1 MLLLIALLAAPQ
13 LVASFDDDSDDV
25 SYVTPRDTGF
35 QDGDFDLRRF
45 AVSTDGDD
53 LLFEVRLGAPFRQ
66 PAVSQR
72 TQQTDL
78 QLWNNVYLQNI
89 DIYVD
94 TDRTRTGYSICIP
107 GRRVA
112 FAGGRTWKEAVVITP
127 QPGAARAVAEDA
139 MGEAAGHVIFAQGL
153 EVRGRTVTARVPAL
167 AFGGPPQKWWGYSVH
182 VSGASWERSF
192 TVTDRLRGI
201 REANAFTMPVVAIPE
216 AYAFG
221 GAPPGELHP
230 RVVDVL
236 LPRGADQK
244 ALLRSFTAGSF
255 ARLPFVE
262 LEQQPVPSAKAPAS
276 AAGAAPAAAPGT
288 AAAPATV
295 PAPER
300 PKPAPSP
307 ELKVSYVAGNM
318 ISLAGSVP
326 GLEPMQFGEVLGPD
340 GNPVARVV
348 VVQVIEGGVVV
359 SAVEGAEKIKS
370 GARVRFS
377 PSRPRP

>member
-13 LVASFDDDSDDV
+13 LVASFDDDADDV
-25 SYVTPRDTGF
+25 SYIAPKDSGF

-53 LLFEVRLGAPFRQ
+53 VFFEVRLGAPFRQ

-78 QLWNNVYLQNI
+78 QLWNGVYLQNI

-94 TDRTRTGYSICIP
+94 TDRTRTGYSTCIP

-139 MGEAAGHVIFAQGL
+139 MGEAARHVIFAQGL

-167 AFGGPPQKWWGYSVH
+167 AFGGLPQKWWGYSVH

-192 TVTDRLRGI
+192 TVTDRLRGT

-244 ALLRSFTAGSF
+244 ALLRSFTADSF
-255 ARLPFVE
+255 ARVPFME
-262 LEQQPVPSAKAPAS
+262 LEQQPLPSSNAAATAPVAPR
-276 AAGAAPAAAPGT
+276 PAAAP
-288 AAAPATV
+288 
-295 PAPER
+295 EK
-300 PKPAPSP
+300 PKPAPGP

-348 VVQVIEGGVVV
+348 VVQVIDGGVVA
-359 SAVEGAEKIKS
+359 SAVVGGEKIKS

>member
-13 LVASFDDDSDDV
+13 LVASFEDDADDV
-25 SYVTPRDTGF
+25 SYLTPRDTSF

-53 LLFEVRLGAPFRQ
+53 ILFEVRMGAPFRQ
-66 PAVSQR
+66 PDVSQR
-72 TQQTDL
+72 TQQSNL

-94 TDRTRTGYSICIP
+94 TDRGRTGYSICIP

-112 FAGGRTWKEAVVITP
+112 FAGGRTWKQAVVITP
-127 QPGAARAVAEDA
+127 QPGAARTVAEDA
-139 MGEAAGHVIFAQGL
+139 MGEAARHVIFAEGL
-153 EVRGRTVTARVPAL
+153 EVRGRTVTARVPAI

-192 TVTDRLRGI
+192 SVTDRLRGS
-201 REANAFTMPVVAIPE
+201 REANAFTLPVQSIPE

-221 GAPPGELHP
+221 GAPAGEQHP

-244 ALLRSFTAGSF
+244 ALLRSFTADSF
-255 ARLPFVE
+255 ARVPFVA
-262 LEQQPVPSAKAPAS
+262 LEEPPSP
-276 AAGAAPAAAPGT
+276 GAPAAVPAE
-288 AAAPATV
+288 AAAASNPPSEASAP
-295 PAPER
+295 PAPEK
-300 PKPAPSP
+300 PKPPPAP
-307 ELKVSYVAGNM
+307 ELKVSFVAGNM
-318 ISLAGSVP
+318 ISLAGTVP
-326 GLEPMQFGEVLGPD
+326 GLEPMQFGEVLGAD

-348 VVQVIEGGVVV
+348 VVQVVEGGVVV